1 MQYEGF
7 VVLNGE
13 ATADNEQLQ
22 AALRAHCIAR
32 GARGGSRFAL
42 ELKWIAN
49 RSLAHIA
56 YRQRPVAAR
65 RYLPLP
71 ARKNGKDLG

>member
-22 AALRAHCIAR
+22 AALRAHCVAR

-65 RYLPLP
+65 RY
-71 ARKNGKDLG
+71 AQ